1 MGVLTGRPRFNP
13 NEEQRKAMRLVE
25 TLVNDGHLVLE
36 PDRYVPNGGLRFRR
50 PDPAPAPPASPPMRT
65 PNAAH
70 VASLASVLIVL
81 VFIAGVVVG
90 AKMAGGW

>member
-1 MGVLTGRPRFNP
+1 MRPTICTQCTGCEASLITDQSTPLCGMC
-13 NEEQRKAMRLVE
+13 QRS
-25 TLVNDGHLVLE
+25 
-36 PDRYVPNGGLRFRR
+36 
-50 PDPAPAPPASPPMRT
+50 APPAAPPMRP

>member
-1 MGVLTGRPRFNP
+1 MRP
-13 NEEQRKAMRLVE
+13 
-25 TLVNDGHLVLE
+25 
-36 PDRYVPNGGLRFRR
+36 
-50 PDPAPAPPASPPMRT
+50 

>member
-1 MGVLTGRPRFNP
+1 MGTLTGRPSFQP
-13 NEEQRKAMRLVE
+13 SEEQRVAMRQVE
-25 TLVNDGHLVLE
+25 SLVNDGHLVLG
-36 PDRYVPNGGLRFRR
+36 PDRWVPGGLRFQR
-50 PDPAPAPPASPPMRT
+50 PRQAPPAPPPMRT

-90 AKMAGGW
+90 AKMVGGW